1 MMKIISKLFAF
12 LVLRELSFVIGVLA
26 NISKFP
32 QGPKQLVITSLAIIM
47 IKKKKKTDNGFVSRE
62 LRELHRNIKK

>member
-47 IKKKKKTDNGFVSRE
+47 IKKKKKRQIMALFPGN
-62 LRELHRNIKK
+62 